1 MPQRGGPTPGS
12 LQPVGK
18 YRKLQEPLGW
28 GYGLAVAVIKPL
40 LVATTK
46 PEWEGTERIPA
57 TGGGIL
63 ALNHISELD
72 PLTAAHLTW
81 DYGRLSRYLAKSS
94 LFDLPVVGPVM
105 RSAGQIPVDRSAGAG
120 AFTEAVKAVNDGK
133 LIVVYVEGS
142 ITKDP
147 TGWPMRGKSGAAR
160 IALAT
165 GAPVYPVGQWGAQE
179 LLPAYSVRPS
189 LFPRKKIK
197 VKIGDPVDLKDLL
210 DQEPT
215 MAVINEATDRIM
227 KDIVGLVA
235 EVRGEEPPAELF
247 DPKKAGVAATGNP
260 NARRKGKR

>member
-1 MPQRGGPTPGS
+1 M
-12 LQPVGK
+12 GK
-18 YRKLQEPLGW
+18 YRKLQEHLGW

-46 PEWEGTERIPA
+46 PEWEGTEKIPE

-94 LFDLPVVGPVM
+94 LFNLPVVGPVM

-147 TGWPMRGKSGAAR
+147 EGWPMRGKSGAAR

-179 LLPAYSVRPS
+179 LLPAYSVKPN
-189 LFPRKKIK
+189 LFPRKTVKM
-197 VKIGDPVDLKDLL
+197 KIGDPVDLKDLEVKEHTTEVVN
-210 DQEPT
+210 Q
-215 MAVINEATDRIM
+215 ATDRIM
-227 KDIVGLVA
+227 KAIVGLVA
-235 EVRGEEPPAELF
+235 DVRGEEPPAELF

-260 NARRKGKR
+260 NKKKARK